1 MDGASLAGSMLDGA
15 EEVHEALF
23 WHFPHY
29 HGSGNRP
36 GGAVRI
42 GDLKLVEWFEDGE
55 VELYDLSTDLGERRD
70 LSSERPDDTDRL
82 LSELRDWRVD
92 LDANMPTRR

>member
-1 MDGASLAGSMLDGA
+1 MNGAP
-15 EEVHEALF
+15 EVHEALF

-42 GDLKLVEWFEDGE
+42 ADLKLIEWFEDGV
-55 VELYDLSTDLGERRD
+55 VELYDLATDLGERRD
-70 LSSERPDDTDRL
+70 LSTERPEDTARL
-82 LSELRDWRVD
+82 LTELRNWRNE